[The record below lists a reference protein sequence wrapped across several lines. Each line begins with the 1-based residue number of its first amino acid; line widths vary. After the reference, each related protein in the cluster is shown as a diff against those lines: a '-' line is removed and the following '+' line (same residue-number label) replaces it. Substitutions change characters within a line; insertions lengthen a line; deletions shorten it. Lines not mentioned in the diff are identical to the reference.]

1 MSKIQRLYNRIGEAI
16 QANNG
21 EYGYFVTVEDL
32 IKHDGRDEF
41 FRKVR
46 KSDGKVSKV
55 VFYGLEYDRTDKAYY
70 AANWNDCSSHSGPLK
85 KTDVVFIGFDF

>member
-1 MSKIQRLYNRIGEAI
+1 MSKMQRLYNRLGEAV

-32 IKHDGRDEF
+32 IKHDGQEEF

-46 KSDGKVSKV
+46 KSDGKVSKA
-55 VFYGLEYDRTDKAYY
+55 VFCGLEYDKMERAYF
-70 AANWNDCSSHSGPLK
+70 ADNWNDCSSHSGPLK

>member
-1 MSKIQRLYNRIGEAI
+1 MTKIERFYNSLGEPV

-21 EYGYFVTVEDL
+21 DYGYFVTVGDL
-32 IKHDGRDEF
+32 VKNGGEDEF

-46 KSDGKVSKV
+46 KSDGKVSKS
-55 VFYGLEYDRTDKAYY
+55 VFCGLEYDRADKAYY
-70 AANWNDCSSHSGPLK
+70 ADCWNDCSSHSGSLK

>member
-1 MSKIQRLYNRIGEAI
+1 MSKMQRLYNRLGEAI

-32 IKHDGRDEF
+32 IKHDGHDEF

-46 KSDGKVSKV
+46 KSDGKVSKA
-55 VFYGLEYDRTDKAYY
+55 VFYDLEYDRTDKAYY